1 MKIFERLLDLIFPRH
16 CIVCGKENP
25 SGEFRYLC
33 EDCANKPFI
42 TQVERCKCCAEI
54 VSMPCSICAKCASDE
69 LYFEKSLVVC
79 EYADAGRSLVLELKY
94 HGGIY
99 VAEDMARLL
108 NRVANFREYFDGAI
122 LVPAPLHS
130 KRMRKRAYNQSE
142 VFCRAIVNLYPELN
156 LKVENLLLRKKFTP
170 TQTALSKKDRIE
182 NVRGAF
188 AVNGGLNI
196 SKSAKIIVADD
207 VMTSGATLNECART
221 LKRAGFENISAF
233 AFARR
238 S

>member
-1 MKIFERLLDLIFPRH
+1 MKIFKRFLDLIFPRH
-16 CIVCGKENP
+16 CIVCGRENP
-25 SGEFRYLC
+25 DGEFKYLC
-33 EDCANKPFI
+33 EECADKPFI
-42 TQVERCKCCAEI
+42 TQVERCKRCAEI
-54 VSMPCSICAKCASDE
+54 VSLPCGVCAKCASDE

-94 HGGIY
+94 HGGVY
-99 VAEDMARLL
+99 VADDMARLL
-108 NRVANFREYFDGAI
+108 VRVKNFREYFMDAV

-142 VFCRAIVNLYPELN
+142 VLCGAVAKLYPELN
-156 LKVENLLLRKKFTP
+156 LRVENLLLRKKFTP
-170 TQTALSKKDRIE
+170 TQTALSKNERIE

-188 AVNGGLNI
+188 AVKGGLNI
-196 SKSAKIIVADD
+196 SKNAKIIVADD
-207 VMTSGATLNECART
+207 VMTSGATLNECAKT
-221 LKRAGFENISAF
+221 LRRAGFENVSAF

>member
-1 MKIFERLLDLIFPRH
+1 MKIFERFLDLIFPRH

-25 SGEFRYLC
+25 RGEFKYLC
-33 EDCANKPFI
+33 GDCADKPFI
-42 TQVERCKCCAEI
+42 TQVERCRRCAEI
-54 VSMPCSICAKCASDE
+54 VSFPCEICARCASDE
-69 LYFEKSLVVC
+69 LYFDKSLVVC

-94 HGGIY
+94 HGGTY

-108 NRVANFREYFDGAI
+108 SRVRNFREYFFGAV
-122 LVPAPLHS
+122 LVPVPLHS
-130 KRMRKRAYNQSE
+130 KRMRMRAYNQSE
-142 VFCRAIVNLYPELN
+142 VLCAAAAKLYPELG
-156 LKVENLLLRKKFTP
+156 LKVENLLLRKKITP
-170 TQTALSKKDRIE
+170 TQTALSKKERIE

-188 AVNGGLNI
+188 AVKGGLNI

-207 VMTSGATLNECART
+207 VMTSGATLNECAKT
-221 LKRAGFENISAF
+221 LKRAGFENVSAF